1 MEKLVASMAAN
12 DAFRDAIVLVR
23 VYEDE
28 RSAGTVATGVVQRS
42 VVTRGTRARS
52 RAGSLTRGMHARWRV
67 DH

>member
-28 RSAGTVATGVVQRS
+28 RSAGTVATGALGPTNIILLLLV
-42 VVTRGTRARS
+42 
-52 RAGSLTRGMHARWRV
+52 RV
-67 DH
+67 AKLEPLM